1 MDPFGTGKTLP
12 PLQLPQPTSSQS
24 TITPLKKPPKWIRRP
39 VGASF
44 AVSGHRSNTVHFRHP
59 KHSALV
65 LNQLSFCEQFG
76 GKLVTLDNI
85 KPSAQQPQQTSAHV
99 VHVSQVVTE
108 TDFLDRSNQL
118 QATLS
123 AGNFLEY
130 CQTKI
135 EAAQN
140 EFEKTIW
147 SFLKVDH

>member
-76 GKLVTLDNI
+76 GKLVTLDN
-85 KPSAQQPQQTSAHV
+85 KPSAHV

-108 TDFLDRSNQL
+108 TDFIDRSNQL
-118 QATLS
+118 QATLNE
-123 AGNFLEY
+123 GNFLEY

-147 SFLKVDH
+147 SFLKVGH